1 MIDHTDPAPTTTEKP
16 DTTKLRRMVGKAR
29 KPSGDV
35 HPILFSEAMVVALAD
50 GRKSQTRRLL
60 KGMPPAPNP
69 WARNPGDQKH
79 EAPYFDAIRPGGD
92 KTEKNPLGMTD
103 QWCWWQ
109 IDDRMCAPIILC
121 PYGKPGDRLWVREAW
136 ALVPASAYRC
146 SIDDHGAPIPHRV
159 SPCGQWWAVYRA
171 GWERSA
177 PGRWRPSIHMPRWA
191 SRVTLEVTAIR
202 VQRLQDITDEDAIA
216 EGFTS
221 AMAFSAYWVM
231 LHGAGAWNENPW
243 VWVVDF
249 GVVS

>member
-1 MIDHTDPAPTTTEKP
+1 MNTTATSTTTEKP

-50 GRKSQTRRLL
+50 GRKSQTRRLV
-60 KGMPPAPNP
+60 KEMPPAPNP

-79 EAPYFDAIRPGGD
+79 ETPYFDAIRPGGD

-121 PYGKPGDRLWVREAW
+121 PYGKPGDRLWVRETFSYRRLPDIGEGTRIWYW
-136 ALVPASAYRC
+136 A
-146 SIDDHGAPIPHRV
+146 DGQPIEGDWSKPK
-159 SPCGQWWAVYRA
+159 
-171 GWERSA
+171 
-177 PGRWRPSIHMPRWA
+177 PSIHMPRWA
-191 SRVTLEVTAIR
+191 SRLTLEVTAIR

-231 LHGAGAWNENPW
+231 LHGAGAWKENPW

-249 GVVS
+249 RVVS